1 MPNKNLLRLDVDYS
15 CQPVFWDQWNP
26 KRRNSASD
34 GMNQGA
40 IETQLEPKVG
50 ATKSCEGGQ
59 AYQLD
64 KPSLTTSCPRAA
76 NVTISYQQIAR
87 IIPLNKNDISHFHL

>member
-40 IETQLEPKVG
+40 IETQLEPNVII
-50 ATKSCEGGQ
+50 SC
-59 AYQLD
+59 
-64 KPSLTTSCPRAA
+64 
-76 NVTISYQQIAR
+76 QQIAR

>member
-50 ATKSCEGGQ
+50 ATKSCEG
-59 AYQLD
+59 
-64 KPSLTTSCPRAA
+64 SLTSPA
-76 NVTISYQQIAR
+76 
-87 IIPLNKNDISHFHL
+87 